1 MKGENKIKNEE
12 FREYLSLYGSVISFW
27 PGDIRGDA
35 QKLYS
40 SSDELKK
47 IVADEKEFESLLQLR
62 AFEQPEINLATTI
75 INSARSEEQNKAES
89 LWAYIEELFSTF
101 RIPVPAMTLSLL
113 LICGITIG
121 YFYGGIPNGN
131 QNEEVALNDFLY
143 YEGDYYE

>member
-1 MKGENKIKNEE
+1 MKGENKIKHEE
-12 FREYLSLYGSVISFW
+12 FREYLSLYGSDINSW
-27 PGDIRGDA
+27 PEDIRGDA
-35 QKLYS
+35 LKLYS
-40 SSDELKK
+40 SSDEMEK

-62 AFEQPEINLATTI
+62 EFEHPEINLATTI
-75 INSARSEEQNKAES
+75 INSARSEEQTKSES

-101 RIPVPAMTLSLL
+101 RIPVPVMALSLL

-121 YFYGGIPNGN
+121 YFYGSMPNGN